1 MAIMKPLPT
10 ILILLPLALSA
21 CGIPDM
27 VATGVKA
34 IEHEDERQKQLNKA
48 SAPPAP
54 QPQPQPVY
62 NDPPPP
68 VYAPAPRDSITVEK
82 LK

>member
-1 MAIMKPLPT
+1 MKSLPT
-10 ILILLPLALSA
+10 ILILLALALSA

-34 IEHEDERQKQLNKA
+34 IEHEEDRQSRQNKA
-48 SAPPAP
+48 SAPQPLP
-54 QPQPQPVY
+54 PQPQPVY
-62 NDPPPP
+62 NEPPPP
-68 VYAPAPRDSITVEK
+68 VYAPAPRESITVEK